1 MLALELE
8 GVVKHYAGSRER
20 VRAIDG
26 VSLQIAAGEMVA
38 LKGPSGSGK
47 TTLLLLIA
55 GLVRLDAGE
64 IRAFGRDVAAFSE
77 VERSDYL
84 QREVGFVYQN
94 FHLMPRVKVVENA
107 AVKLMLSGIGMR
119 NAQARVVPWLER
131 LGLSDRLAH
140 TPEQLSGGERQRVA
154 IARAIAGEPKL
165 ILADEPTGSLDT
177 ARSREV
183 IELLRD
189 VAHERGVAI
198 VLATHDEEAARVADR
213 AVVLRDGQLNGG
225 PPAPLPPRHV
235 EITSG

>member
-26 VSLQIAAGEMVA
+26 VSLQIAAGEIVA

-213 AVVLRDGQLNGG
+213 AVVLRDGQLSGG
-225 PPAPLPPRHV
+225 PHAPLPPRHV